1 MSPAIL
7 VVDDNDDNRVT
18 LSTRLQIC
26 GYSSIA
32 LAADGKTALER
43 MRAEPVDL
51 VLLDI
56 LMPGLDGYGV
66 LRAMK
71 SDASLRDVPVVM
83 VSAIDDPGSVAKCIE
98 LGAVDYLTKPF
109 NPVLLKERVDN
120 CIELTQSHN
129 RRPEK
134 LEAQL
139 IGQSAAMMSL
149 RQELL
154 HIAGTNVPV
163 LITGETGTGKEVVSQ
178 CLHAFSARSN
188 KPFVAVNCA
197 AIPETMFES
206 EFFGHEAGA
215 FTGASARRIGRFEHA
230 NGGSLL
236 LDEIEAMPLS
246 LQAKLLRVLQD
257 QTLER
262 LGSNKTISVDVRI
275 LAASKVDLYKA
286 SQAGRF
292 REDLYFRLNVAELN
306 VPPLRARREDIPL
319 LFQSFVRAAAK
330 RYRVPI
336 LIPTEAEMD
345 DLAGRPWPGNVREL
359 RTAAERFVLKL
370 APSNATSRPN
380 DVRSG
385 LPLAD
390 QVSVFERRT
399 IESTL
404 RHYRGDISSV
414 LAALDLPRRTLYHK
428 MQRYGL
434 LREDFI
440 EIDRDDSKEIE

>member
-120 CIELTQSHN
+120 CIELTQSQN

-178 CLHAFSARSN
+178 CLHAFSARTN

-306 VPPLRARREDIPL
+306 VPPLRARREDIPQ

-336 LIPTEAEMD
+336 RIPTEAEMD
-345 DLAGRPWPGNVREL
+345 DLAGLPWPGNVREL

-370 APSNATSRPN
+370 APSNVASRPT
-380 DVRSG
+380 DVRSV

-399 IESTL
+399 IERTL

-440 EIDRDDSKEIE
+440 AIDRDDSKEIE

>member
-1 MSPAIL
+1 MDPAIL

-26 GYSSIA
+26 GYSSIS

-43 MRAEPVDL
+43 MRAETVDL
-51 VLLDI
+51 VLLDV

-66 LRAMK
+66 LRTMK

-83 VSAIDDPGSVAKCIE
+83 VSALDDPGSVAKCME

-109 NPVLLKERVDN
+109 NPALLKERVES
-120 CIELTQSHN
+120 CIEPARWRN
-129 RRPEK
+129 RLPNK
-134 LEAQL
+134 LEARL
-139 IGQSAAMMSL
+139 IGQSAEIMSL
-149 RQELL
+149 RRELF
-154 HIAGTNVPV
+154 HIAGTDVPV
-163 LITGETGTGKEVVSQ
+163 LITGETGAGKEVVAQ
-178 CLHAFSARSN
+178 CLHEFSARSN

-206 EFFGHEAGA
+206 EFFGHEAGS

-236 LDEIEAMPLS
+236 LDEIETMPLS

-275 LAASKVDLYKA
+275 LAASKVDLFKA

-306 VPPLRARREDIPL
+306 VPPLRARREDIPM

-336 LIPTEAEMD
+336 RTPTEDEMT
-345 DLAGRPWPGNVREL
+345 DLVGRPWPGNVREL

-370 APSNATSRPN
+370 APSNASSRPN
-380 DVRSG
+380 DVRP
-385 LPLAD
+385 LIPLAD

-399 IESTL
+399 IETTL

-440 EIDRDDSKEIE
+440 EINRDDGKEVE

>member
-1 MSPAIL
+1 MNPAIL

-32 LAADGKTALER
+32 LVADGKTALER
-43 MRAEPVDL
+43 MRADPVDL

-66 LRAMK
+66 LRKMK

-83 VSAIDDPGSVAKCIE
+83 VSAIDDPSSVAKCIE

-109 NPVLLKERVDN
+109 NPVLLKERVDS
-120 CIELTQSHN
+120 CIELTKWRN
-129 RRPEK
+129 RRPDK
-134 LEAQL
+134 LETKL
-139 IGQSAAMMSL
+139 IGQSAAISSL
-149 RQELL
+149 RKELL

-163 LITGETGTGKEVVSQ
+163 LIAGETGAGKEVVAQ
-178 CLHAFSARSN
+178 CIHAFSDRSN

-230 NGGSLL
+230 NGGTLL

-275 LAASKVDLYKA
+275 LAASKVDLFKA

-292 REDLYFRLNVAELN
+292 REDLYFRLNVVELN
-306 VPPLRARREDIPL
+306 IPPLRARREDIPI
-319 LFQSFVRAAAK
+319 LFQSFVVAAAK
-330 RYRVPI
+330 RYRIPVR
-336 LIPTEAEMD
+336 IPTEDDMD

-359 RTAAERFVLKL
+359 RTAAERFVLRL
-370 APSNATSRPN
+370 GSSNVLPRPN
-380 DVRSG
+380 DVQSL

-390 QVSVFERRT
+390 QVAVFERRT
-399 IESTL
+399 IETTL
-404 RHYRGDISSV
+404 RHYHGDISAV
-414 LAALDLPRRTLYHK
+414 LSALDLPRRTLYHK
-428 MQRYGL
+428 MQRHGL
-434 LREDFI
+434 SREDFI
-440 EIDRDDSKEIE
+440 AIDQDDGKEIG

>member
-1 MSPAIL
+1 MNPAIL

-43 MRAEPVDL
+43 MRADPVDL

-66 LRAMK
+66 LRQMK

-109 NPVLLKERVDN
+109 NPVLLKERVDS
-120 CIELTQSHN
+120 CIELAQWRN
-129 RRPEK
+129 RRPDK
-134 LEAQL
+134 LETKL
-139 IGQSAAMMSL
+139 IGQSAAISSL
-149 RQELL
+149 RKELL

-163 LITGETGTGKEVVSQ
+163 LIIGETGAGKEVVAQ
-178 CLHAFSARSN
+178 CIHAFSGRSN

-230 NGGSLL
+230 NGGTLL

-306 VPPLRARREDIPL
+306 IAPLRARREDIPL
-319 LFQSFVRAAAK
+319 LFQSFVVAAAK
-330 RYRVPI
+330 RYRIPVR
-336 LIPTEAEMD
+336 LPTEDEMD
-345 DLAGRPWPGNVREL
+345 DFAGRPWPGNVREL
-359 RTAAERFVLKL
+359 RTAAERFVLRL
-370 APSNATSRPN
+370 GSSNILSRPN
-380 DVRSG
+380 DVHPL

-390 QVSVFERRT
+390 QVAVFERRT

-404 RHYRGDISSV
+404 RHYRGDISAV
-414 LAALDLPRRTLYHK
+414 LVALDLPRRTLYHK

-434 LREDFI
+434 SREDFVA
-440 EIDRDDSKEIE
+440 IDRGDSKEIE

>member
-1 MSPAIL
+1 MNPAIL

-43 MRAEPVDL
+43 MRADPVDL

-66 LRAMK
+66 LRKMK

-83 VSAIDDPGSVAKCIE
+83 VSAIDDPSSVAKCIE

-109 NPVLLKERVDN
+109 NPVLLKERVAS
-120 CIELTQSHN
+120 CIELTQWRN
-129 RRPEK
+129 RRPDE
-134 LEAQL
+134 LEAKL
-139 IGQSAAMMSL
+139 IGESAAMSSL

-163 LITGETGTGKEVVSQ
+163 LITGETGAGKEVVAQ
-178 CLHAFSARSN
+178 CIHAFSGRSN

-230 NGGSLL
+230 NGGTLL

-306 VPPLRARREDIPL
+306 IPPLRARREDIPI
-319 LFQSFVRAAAK
+319 LFQSFVAAAAK
-330 RYRVPI
+330 RYRIPVR
-336 LIPTEAEMD
+336 IPTEDEMD
-345 DLAGRPWPGNVREL
+345 YFAGRPWPGNVREL
-359 RTAAERFVLKL
+359 RTAAERFVLRL
-370 APSNATSRPN
+370 GSSNILSRPN
-380 DVRSG
+380 DVHSL

-390 QVSVFERRT
+390 QVAVFERRT
-399 IESTL
+399 IETTL
-404 RHYRGDISSV
+404 RHCRGDISAV
-414 LAALDLPRRTLYHK
+414 LVALDLPRRTLYHK

-434 LREDFI
+434 SREDFI
-440 EIDRDDSKEIE
+440 AIDQDDGKEIE

>member
-1 MSPAIL
+1 MNPAIL

-26 GYSSIA
+26 GYPSIA
-32 LAADGKTALER
+32 MAADGKSALER
-43 MRAEPVDL
+43 MRSDPVDL

-66 LRAMK
+66 LRKMK
-71 SDASLRDVPVVM
+71 GDASLRDIPVVM
-83 VSAIDDPGSVAKCIE
+83 VSAIDDSDSVARCLE

-109 NPVLLKERVDN
+109 NPVLLKERVDA
-120 CIELTQSHN
+120 CIETTQWRH
-129 RRPEK
+129 RGPDK
-134 LEAQL
+134 LEAKL
-139 IGQSAAMMSL
+139 IGQSAAMSSL
-149 RQELL
+149 RQQLL

-163 LITGETGTGKEVVSQ
+163 LITGETGAGKEVVAQSI
-178 CLHAFSARSN
+178 HAFSNRSK

-215 FTGASARRIGRFEHA
+215 FTGASTRRIGRFEHA
-230 NGGSLL
+230 NGGTLL

-306 VPPLRARREDIPL
+306 IPPLRARREDIPT
-319 LFQSFVRAAAK
+319 LFQFFVASAAK
-330 RYRVPI
+330 RYKIPI
-336 LIPTEAEMD
+336 RTPTEDEMD
-345 DLAGRPWPGNVREL
+345 DFAGRPWPGNVREL
-359 RTAAERFVLKL
+359 RTAAERFVLRL
-370 APSNATSRPN
+370 GSSSIVSRPC
-380 DVRSG
+380 DVHSP
-385 LPLAD
+385 LPLVD
-390 QVSVFERRT
+390 QVAVFERRT
-399 IESTL
+399 IETTL
-404 RHYRGDISSV
+404 RHYQGDISAV
-414 LAALDLPRRTLYHK
+414 LVALDLPRRTLYHK

-434 LREDFI
+434 SREDFVAVNR
-440 EIDRDDSKEIE
+440 EDDE